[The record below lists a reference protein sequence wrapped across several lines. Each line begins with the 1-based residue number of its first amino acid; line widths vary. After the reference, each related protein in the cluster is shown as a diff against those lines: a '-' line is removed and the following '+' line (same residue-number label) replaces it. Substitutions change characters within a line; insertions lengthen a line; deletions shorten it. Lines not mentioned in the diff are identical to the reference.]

1 MENISNEKEY
11 IQAALFQKHQTK
23 QRKKKNNMVL
33 VDDS

>member
-23 QRKKKNNMVL
+23 QRKKKITWY
-33 VDDS
+33 